1 MLFRSGA
8 RDRERDREI
17 DRQGVGGAS
26 FVYLGLL
33 ESYFEIFMLPKNENA
48 LLTPENKKVNLNFVG
63 GDWNG

>member
-1 MLFRSGA
+1 MVSGNNFFQVSA
-8 RDRERDREI
+8 LTAE
-17 DRQGVGGAS
+17 
-26 FVYLGLL
+26 LL